1 MREENRKVVPFIE
14 SIAESTTACLVT
26 MAQGNIF
33 ALTLGHLVIASQT
46 GVIAGVLAAVT
57 VIVAKVRDPWAISA
71 LLGALTAIVDY
82 FVHPG
87 MFGPA
92 ALEAIVTG
100 LGAALLSYLVGT
112 MLRVWRLRRDIASKL
127 L

>member
-1 MREENRKVVPFIE
+1 
-14 SIAESTTACLVT
+14 
-26 MAQGNIF
+26 
-33 ALTLGHLVIASQT
+33 
-46 GVIAGVLAAVT
+46 
-57 VIVAKVRDPWAISA
+57 
-71 LLGALTAIVDY
+71 LGALTAIVDY

>member
-26 MAQGNIF
+26 KAQGNIF